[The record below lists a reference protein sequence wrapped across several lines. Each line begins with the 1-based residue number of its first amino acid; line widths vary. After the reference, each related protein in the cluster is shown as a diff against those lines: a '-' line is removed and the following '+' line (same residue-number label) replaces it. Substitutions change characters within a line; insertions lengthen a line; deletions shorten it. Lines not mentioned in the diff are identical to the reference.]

1 MSHNFTHQNSYQEY
15 INNQMSNEV
24 MIRQKYE
31 SMSQSDYSNPLGS
44 HPQHND
50 NVEDYLNFGDN
61 IIENYE
67 NIHGVKQEDL
77 ECDFL
82 QGHEHKNQQENGMGF
97 EQAHLPFMSHQQ
109 NGSIIENAN
118 FFLFKQQSI
127 TQNNPSAASGQ
138 SAPTQFDSSQLSA
151 KMKRIMKREKAKSRR
166 KMNLEQQQQTANN
179 QETQFKPF
187 IPTLVPSAPLAPQQ
201 NTEEA
206 STFNKST
213 ELSGQQ
219 QQIDMRSCSTSCSS
233 NTAQFEVK
241 LEPSSSAGNQA
252 SANGKIN
259 PAHLLEQ
266 KLKKS
271 SSSSLSHED
280 LQLKALQQC
289 QGSMDQKQ
297 QKKVMQM
304 IRNRISAQNS
314 RDRKK
319 AYISKLE
326 QDKEDFLLESIELR
340 EQLNESQKEVAN
352 EKSKNELLQK
362 EIQELKRKLQSQC
375 KCFNTNPDKIESAQM
390 NQSALNQKYSN
401 HHSLQKNYAAFSVA
415 FFAVLG
421 VVLIFNI
428 KPSKNEQAI
437 INQSS
442 QMMKM
447 LDDLQKST
455 QDFQKMSQ
463 MRNEKDEVAVVGS
476 AILNDKMYQKS
487 DLKEE
492 IGLNNEKELN
502 NQAMEEEMPLQG
514 EETPSLNLNMLSKSD
529 QIQKGQWIQF
539 MVPKQENGLRD
550 DVSRDSAETDVT
562 HTNNNQKYLQ
572 IWAQI
577 KSVNEFEQVV

>member
-1 MSHNFTHQNSYQEY
+1 MSLNFTHQNSYQEY
-15 INNQMSNEV
+15 INNMSNEV

-31 SMSQSDYSNPLGS
+31 SISQSEYSNPLGS

-61 IIENYE
+61 IMENYE

-109 NGSIIENAN
+109 NGSIIDNTN

-127 TQNNPSAASGQ
+127 PQNNPTSSQGQ
-138 SAPTQFDSSQLSA
+138 QAPTQFDSSQLSA

-166 KMNLEQQQQTANN
+166 KMNLEQQQQTANS
-179 QETQFKPF
+179 QETQFKSF
-187 IPTLVPSAPLAPQQ
+187 IPTLVPSAPLVPQQ

-241 LEPSSSAGNQA
+241 LESSSSAGNQA
-252 SANGKIN
+252 SANGIN

-340 EQLNESQKEVAN
+340 QQLNESQKEVAN
-352 EKSKNELLQK
+352 EKNKNELLQK

-390 NQSALNQKYSN
+390 NQTALNQKYSN

-476 AILNDKMYQKS
+476 AILNEKMYQKS
-487 DLKEE
+487 DSKGE
-492 IGLNNEKELN
+492 IGLNIEKELN
-502 NQAMEEEMPLQG
+502 NQAMEEEVPLQG
-514 EETPSLNLNMLSKSD
+514 EETPQINLNMLTKSD

-539 MVPKQENGLRD
+539 MVPKQENSLRD

-572 IWAQI
+572 VWAQI
-577 KSVNEFEQVV
+577 KSVNEFEQIV